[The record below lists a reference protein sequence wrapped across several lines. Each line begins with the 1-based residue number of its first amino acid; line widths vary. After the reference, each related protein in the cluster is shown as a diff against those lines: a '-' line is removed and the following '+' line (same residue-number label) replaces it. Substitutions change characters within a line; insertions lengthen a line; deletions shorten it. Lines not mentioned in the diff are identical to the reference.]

1 MKLVVEQARRG
12 ISGAGRKRPAAGN
25 DCGYARRPKGDYVQ
39 KNQGDKP
46 SWFAIGRGFEGN
58 VLLKAFHQGM
68 EVREGVKVW
77 IRSDSFKS

>member
-1 MKLVVEQARRG
+1 LNKPAVEFLGPGENVPQPEMIVAMLADQR
-12 ISGAGRKRPAAGN
+12 
-25 DCGYARRPKGDYVQ
+25 GDYVQ